1 MEFRLTPHEE
11 ALRQEA
17 HEWLTAELGTDHD
30 SDPRPM
36 PPGYMPARDFERK
49 LGAKGWLALSWP
61 VEYGGGGRP
70 IKEQFLV
77 EKEVALH
84 GGPASDA
91 MSRVIVA
98 PLLMHAANE
107 EQKQRYL
114 PQMARGEA
122 TFCLGYSEPG
132 SGSDL
137 ASLETKAVRDG
148 DDYVINGRKIWTS
161 GAESSDYCWLAAR
174 TDPESSRHAGISMF
188 VVPMKQP
195 GIEIRPIV
203 NLLDKHW
210 FNEVVFEDVRV
221 SVGERIGGDGE
232 GWGLLAS
239 ALGVERITIYRA
251 YVHWRTLV
259 GAVRRAKATGA
270 DGWSRRVRQQIGGL
284 RVEYEIA
291 ELLLERAVQMHT
303 EERDY
308 RGQAA
313 MVKLFNT
320 EFAQRLYE
328 TSLNLLGLY
337 GPLTENDPRAPYEGA
352 TSHNFLSAVQ
362 ETIGAGT
369 SEVQRDLIAIRALGL
384 PRG

>member
-1 MEFRLTPHEE
+1 VISLVAEHDVNHGQALEVVPDVHLFGHAHAAVQLHAALADHLAVLADEMLGRGYRL
-11 ALRQEA
+11 AAKSRIVLVEA
-17 HEWLTAELGTDHD
+17 HGRHVGHGSRFLAGDEHVHELVRKHLELADGPAELLARVEVFIGAFDHHIH
-30 SDPRPM
+30 R
-36 PPGYMPARDFERK
+36 AHRFR
-49 LGAKGWLALSWP
+49 A
-61 VEYGGGGRP
+61 
-70 IKEQFLV
+70 
-77 EKEVALH
+77 
-84 GGPASDA
+84 
-91 MSRVIVA
+91 
-98 PLLMHAANE
+98 
-107 EQKQRYL
+107 QR
-114 PQMARGEA
+114 
-122 TFCLGYSEPG
+122 
-132 SGSDL
+132 
-137 ASLETKAVRDG
+137 RDG

-203 NLLDKHW
+203 NLLEKHW

-221 SVGERIGGDGE
+221 SVADRIGGEGE
-232 GWGLLAS
+232 GWGLLGS

-259 GAVRRAKATGA
+259 GAVRRAKANGGE
-270 DGWSRRVRQQIGGL
+270 GWSRRVRQQIGGL

-303 EERDY
+303 EGRDY

-362 ETIGAGT
+362 DTIGAGT

>member
-1 MEFRLTPHEE
+1 MDFRLSLHEE
-11 ALRQEA
+11 ALRREA

-30 SDPRPM
+30 SDPQPM

-49 LGAKGWLALSWP
+49 LGGKGWLALSWP
-61 VEYGGGGRP
+61 EQYGGGGRP

-91 MSRVIVA
+91 IARVIVA
-98 PLLMHAANE
+98 PLLLAAANE
-107 EQKQRYL
+107 DQKQRYL
-114 PQMARGEA
+114 PELARGEA

-148 DDYVINGRKIWTS
+148 DDYVINGRKTWTS

-174 TDPESSRHAGISMF
+174 TNSENSRHAGITML
-188 VVPMKQP
+188 VVPMTLP
-195 GIEIRPIV
+195 GVEVRPIV

-221 SVGERIGGDGE
+221 PITERIGGEGE
-232 GWGLLAS
+232 GWRLLAS

-251 YVHWRTLV
+251 YVHWRTLL
-259 GAVRRAKATGA
+259 GAVRCAKANGGE
-270 DGWSRRVRQQIGGL
+270 GWSRRVRQQIGGL
-284 RVEYEIA
+284 RIEYEIA

-328 TSLNLLGLY
+328 TSLRLLGLY
-337 GPLTENDPRAPYEGA
+337 GPLTESDPRAPYEGA

-362 ETIGAGT
+362 DTIGAGT